1 MSDTVRVRFAPS
13 PTGSFHVGGAR
24 TALFNWAFARHHKGV
39 FVLRIED
46 TDRSRSTDE
55 HIAQILDVL
64 RWLGLDWDE
73 GPPAAGYRQTER
85 FDIYREHALRLLAE
99 GRAYRCRCAP
109 QTLDALRAAARAR
122 KEQFRYP
129 GTCRDAGV
137 PASEPH
143 ALRLKMPQGGQT
155 VVDDAILGTVTFD
168 NGTLDDWILVRTDG
182 VPTYNFCVVVDDVTM
197 TITHVIRGNDHLNNT
212 PKQIACYAALGY
224 GTPVFA
230 HIPMILAPDRSKMS
244 KRHGATT
251 VEEFRDQ
258 GILPEALVNYLAR
271 LGWSHGDQEIL
282 SREEIVEH
290 FSLEQVGKAGAVF
303 DREKLLWLSQEWIK
317 AAPPERLAAALASR
331 VITPGTDESS
341 MASDPAWLARVAA
354 TLTERSRTLVEMAAQ
369 AGFYFAPPPTY
380 DPQAMAKWWGSEAPQ
395 RYAVLRK
402 RIDAQEAFDPESLE
416 GLYRGLASEMGLG
429 LVDLA
434 QLTRIA
440 LTGKTASPPIF
451 QVAALIGKAET
462 LDRLK
467 AAEAAASPAKPV
479 VGPARGGRAR

>member
-1 MSDTVRVRFAPS
+1 MSMPDTVRVRFAPS

-39 FVLRIED
+39 FILRIED

-55 HIAQILDVL
+55 HIEQILDVL

-73 GPPAAGYRQTER
+73 GPPAPGYRQTER
-85 FDIYREHALRLLAE
+85 FDIYRAHAERLVAE
-99 GRAYRCRCAP
+99 GRAYRCRCTP
-109 QTLDALRAAARAR
+109 ETLDALREAARAR

-129 GTCRDAGV
+129 GTCREADV
-137 PASEPH
+137 PESEPH
-143 ALRLKMPQGGQT
+143 ALRLRMPQGGQT
-155 VVDDAILGTVTFD
+155 VVEDTILGVVSFD
-168 NGTLDDWILVRTDG
+168 NDTLDDWILVRTDG
-182 VPTYNFCVVVDDVTM
+182 TPTYNFCVVVDDVTM
-197 TITHVIRGNDHLNNT
+197 KITHVIRGNDHLSNT

-224 GTPVFA
+224 VTPIFA

-290 FSLEQVGKAGAVF
+290 FSLEHVGKAGAVF
-303 DREKLLWLSQEWIK
+303 DREKLLWVSHQWIQS
-317 AAPPERLAAALASR
+317 AAPERLAAAL
-331 VITPGTDESS
+331 VPF
-341 MASDPAWLARVAA
+341 LARVVGPSAA
-354 TLTERSRTLVEMAAQ
+354 AADRARLATIAASLKERARTLVEMAEQ
-369 AGFYFAPPPTY
+369 AAFYFEPPATYDRQATSKFWGPEAPP
-380 DPQAMAKWWGSEAPQ
+380 
-395 RYAVLRK
+395 RYNVLIK
-402 RIDAQEAFDPESLE
+402 RIEAQEAFDPESLE
-416 GLYRGLASEMGLG
+416 GLYRGLAAEMGLK

-440 LTGKTASPPIF
+440 LTGKAASPPVF
-451 QVAALIGKAET
+451 QVAALVGKADT
-462 LDRLK
+462 VARLK
-467 AAEAAASPAKPV
+467 AA
-479 VGPARGGRAR
+479 RAVAERAVAER